1 MPQKFRC
8 GRLILHKNGGVRK
21 LHLSHGG
28 GTRDCKL
35 SHIDMGFDQIHD
47 QLRDIFSLNET
58 NRVSTLYDF
67 QRKKLD
73 TQRYQDFYD
82 YINKNGLKFNATLL
96 YLCTPAVNERTAH
109 STSSEQT
116 RTNTRTT
123 TQSIQN
129 QPQVQKKISLVEADS
144 STSTVMIKID
154 DNDDLQ
160 HNHISTNENVGLNPI
175 AETLRTFSLS
185 SFSNY
190 SFEKSLNGLVDYLRH
205 LVTQYNHENI
215 FLKLFEL
222 LCELRVLS
230 SINLD
235 RLKQQIELIDEKQEK
250 IDNEILDKIE
260 KSSRSVKVLIE
271 LNKIKISHIDQHS
284 IIIDSF
290 NQFYQNFNTLHDQWT
305 NNKNNNRQSAPVL
318 TCHLTGRTPSINHSV
333 DRTSSTTY
341 STDRTQLSN
350 RSTDPTPSK
359 NHPIDRTS
367 STTYSTD
374 RTQPSNRSINR
385 TPSKNHPIDQT
396 SSTTNSTDRTQ
407 LSNRSTDRTPSKNHP
422 IDRTSST
429 TYSTDRTQLS
439 NRSTDRTPPKNH
451 PIDRTSSTTYSTDR
465 TPPKKRSIDRP
476 SSRSFSSS
484 SPRSHSRKQ
493 SRVLS
498 PSPHRSSSSSYRKST
513 EEDKD
518 NHFSLFKNILK
529 SLDYLS
535 DVLDHLRFTSF
546 YYLVK
551 SIIGE
556 IKSSRSAINLS
567 DYRSL
572 RDSEQLII
580 SIERRLT
587 KRMNDEY
594 HHASPHGIDRQLDNS
609 FNAILDSIRQLLISL
624 RLYQSQIKNNKRPRT
639 TRWSSPNIS
648 SSIEHNHIE
657 SKPIIDLNQ
666 QDIKIDDD
674 QSSEA
679 SHSSLGDEILME
691 VAKNAYEHR
700 PDRYK

>member
-109 STSSEQT
+109 STSPKQ
-116 RTNTRTT
+116 TRTT

-144 STSTVMIKID
+144 STSMVMIKID

-341 STDRTQLSN
+341 STDRTQ
-350 RSTDPTPSK
+350 
-359 NHPIDRTS
+359 
-367 STTYSTD
+367 
-374 RTQPSNRSINR
+374 PSNRSINR

-396 SSTTNSTDRTQ
+396 SSTTYSTDRTQ

-439 NRSTDRTPPKNH
+439 NRSTDRTPSKNH

-529 SLDYLS
+529 SLDHLS
-535 DVLDHLRFTSF
+535 NVLDHLRFTSF

-551 SIIGE
+551 SIVGE
-556 IKSSRSAINLS
+556 IKSCRSTINLS

-572 RDSEQLII
+572 RDGEQTII

-657 SKPIIDLNQ
+657 SKPIINLNQ